1 MKTSATT
8 VPAVNG
14 AELLR
19 ICNYDH
25 LLVAILIIGQ
35 DNPEEILDSIPSPNL
50 RANVASYVERIR
62 KALGHELC

>member
-8 VPAVNG
+8 VPEING
-14 AELLR
+14 AELLK

-35 DNPEEILDSIPSPNL
+35 DNWEEILDSIPPNL